1 MSAHFFET
9 SARSAIGLVR
19 QGNEDSAFASA
30 QLIAVA
36 DGMGGHAAGEVA
48 SRIAVKVL
56 EKLAPTLT
64 AQEIDEDSVEDLLMH
79 SLHSIDA
86 EIAAVAD
93 EEIEKRGM
101 GTTLTALLIRDN
113 HIALLHVGDSRCY
126 RLRGNTLEQ
135 LSNDHTVIQE
145 LLDQGAISQAEAA
158 DHPQRSMLTQALR
171 GDGDVTPVLQM
182 YEVKKGDRYLLCSD
196 GLSGV
201 LTDKEIKV
209 GLGLSTGDMTV
220 GDMGSKIR
228 RAYTVMGDSVN
239 LGARLEGITRY
250 YGVGI
255 LVSEATQAASHGIVY
270 REIDIVRVKGKDN
283 PIRIYEPLALETD
296 ISNDTLTRLHEWQAV
311 LVHFYAQAWK
321 DAEHGLIVA
330 HAVTDE
336 ATDNRSLQPM
346 AEAACAALGAGPAPT
361 GAAGAPHGV
370 GLHPARAG
378 GPGVQR
384 SGSQRHIVTM
394 RRCRRPAPRR
404 T

>member
-19 QGNEDSAFASA
+19 QGNEDSAFVSA

-64 AQEIDEDSVEDLLMH
+64 ATEIDEDSIEDLLMH

-126 RLRGNTLEQ
+126 RLRGSTLEQ

-201 LTDKEIKV
+201 LTDKEIKI
-209 GLGLSTGDMTV
+209 GLKKSDKDEAVKFLNDATYINGAPDNVTILIADISDTSTTP
-220 GDMGSKIR
+220 SLL
-228 RAYTVMGDSVN
+228 
-239 LGARLEGITRY
+239 LGA
-250 YGVGI
+250 
-255 LVSEATQAASHGIVY
+255 
-270 REIDIVRVKGKDN
+270 
-283 PIRIYEPLALETD
+283 
-296 ISNDTLTRLHEWQAV
+296 
-311 LVHFYAQAWK
+311 
-321 DAEHGLIVA
+321 A
-330 HAVTDE
+330 HD
-336 ATDNRSLQPM
+336 
-346 AEAACAALGAGPAPT
+346 
-361 GAAGAPHGV
+361 
-370 GLHPARAG
+370 
-378 GPGVQR
+378 
-384 SGSQRHIVTM
+384 
-394 RRCRRPAPRR
+394 
-404 T
+404 

>member
-19 QGNEDSAFASA
+19 QGNEDSAFTSA

-48 SRIAVKVL
+48 SRIAVQVL
-56 EKLAPTLT
+56 QKLAPTLT
-64 AQEIDEDSVEDLLMH
+64 ADEIDEDSVEDLLMH

-86 EIAAVAD
+86 EIAAVTA

-101 GTTLTALLIRDN
+101 GTTLTALLIRNN

-145 LLDQGAISQAEAA
+145 LLDQGAISEAEAA
-158 DHPQRSMLTQALR
+158 EHPQRSMLTQALR

-209 GLGLSTGDMTV
+209 GLKKSDKADAVKFLNDATYINGAPDNVTILIADISDTSTTP
-220 GDMGSKIR
+220 SIL
-228 RAYTVMGDSVN
+228 
-239 LGARLEGITRY
+239 LGA
-250 YGVGI
+250 
-255 LVSEATQAASHGIVY
+255 
-270 REIDIVRVKGKDN
+270 
-283 PIRIYEPLALETD
+283 
-296 ISNDTLTRLHEWQAV
+296 
-311 LVHFYAQAWK
+311 
-321 DAEHGLIVA
+321 A
-330 HAVTDE
+330 HD
-336 ATDNRSLQPM
+336 
-346 AEAACAALGAGPAPT
+346 
-361 GAAGAPHGV
+361 
-370 GLHPARAG
+370 
-378 GPGVQR
+378 
-384 SGSQRHIVTM
+384 
-394 RRCRRPAPRR
+394 
-404 T
+404 